1 MTDEN
6 HKRCIFPI
14 LPVNVL
20 QSYHDKAS
28 NTLSLH
34 FPICFHLLLKRKTGI
49 ALVNMNIQLYE
60 IYEKMNFRPDHVTL
74 PDLVPMTTEKQPLF
88 DPYFGRIDF
97 QEVYLIKSPALLV

>member
-1 MTDEN
+1 
-6 HKRCIFPI
+6 
-14 LPVNVL
+14 
-20 QSYHDKAS
+20 
-28 NTLSLH
+28 
-34 FPICFHLLLKRKTGI
+34 
-49 ALVNMNIQLYE
+49 MNIQLYE